1 MRMRCSRT
9 AHNINLT
16 IETNI
21 YVTIINNVSESDS
34 LPMKKKVLILGA
46 GYAGVFAAA
55 YLCKEKEFYDI
66 TLIDQN
72 SHLELIQQIS
82 YIVLGSKDAGDVT
95 VRIDHLFRNEI
106 GKGQLEFVQALVE
119 SIDLNNKTVK
129 VLKNGNTSQD
139 HKYDYLV
146 IALGSETGYFDIS
159 GAKENT
165 LSFRSVQDAL
175 KIRKSI
181 GNLDDNSTII
191 IGGGGPT
198 GVSLAAALAESD
210 ALHDKNIEIKIM
222 DASGSLLPEW
232 DPRLIKTSEKVLTSK
247 GIEILTR
254 KKIQE
259 ITPKSVITEPGD
271 QIRSDCTIWTAG
283 IKGRSIKIVPDL
295 ERTKS
300 DTIPVDKY
308 FNIAGFDN
316 AFAIGDIC
324 EFRPRS
330 DQDQDSMKAPPPP
343 KLAQLAVRQGRFVA
357 ENIIKKEKG
366 ENMNDEFRF
375 FQRGHTI
382 SLGHKSIAIL
392 NGLLVTGKMC
402 NYTEDTIVDNFITE
416 IKNRQQGISVKAQAA
431 AKNVAAAEETDYPA
445 AFDFV
450 TYATSRAYM
459 ELVK

>member
-1 MRMRCSRT
+1 
-9 AHNINLT
+9 
-16 IETNI
+16 
-21 YVTIINNVSESDS
+21 
-34 LPMKKKVLILGA
+34 MKKKVLILGA
-46 GYAGVFAAA
+46 GYGGVFAAA
-55 YLCKEKEFYDI
+55 YLCKEKDYYDI

-95 VRIDHLFRNEI
+95 VRIDDLFRNEI
-106 GKGQLEFVQALVE
+106 GKGRLEFVEALVK
-119 SIDLNNKTVK
+119 SIDLDNKTVK
-129 VLKNGNTSQD
+129 VSNNGNTSQD
-139 HKYDYLV
+139 HRYDYLI
-146 IALGSETGYFDIS
+146 IALGSETEYFDIP

-175 KIRKSI
+175 KIKKTIS
-181 GNLDDNSTII
+181 NLHDNSTII

-198 GVSLAAALAESD
+198 GVSLAAALSESD
-210 ALHDKNIEIKIM
+210 ALHGKNLEIKIM
-222 DASGSLLPEW
+222 DARESLLPEW
-232 DPRLIKTSEKVLTSK
+232 DPRLIKTSEEVLTSK
-247 GIEILTR
+247 GIEILIR

-259 ITPKSVITEPGD
+259 ITPKSVITESGD
-271 QIRSDCTIWTAG
+271 EIGSDCTIWTAG
-283 IKGRSIKIVPDL
+283 VKGRSVKIVPEL
-295 ERTKS
+295 EKTRS
-300 DTIPVDKY
+300 DTIPVDRY
-308 FNIAGFDN
+308 FKLSGFDN

-330 DQDQDSMKAPPPP
+330 NQDQDNMRAPPLP

-366 ENMNDEFRF
+366 ENLNDEFRF

-382 SLGHKSIAIL
+382 SLGHESIAIL
-392 NGLLVTGKMC
+392 NELLVTGDMC

-416 IKNRQQGISVKAQAA
+416 IKNREQGVSVKARAA
-431 AKNVAAAEETDYPA
+431 TKDVAATEETDYPP

-450 TYATSRAYM
+450 TYATSCAYM

>member
-1 MRMRCSRT
+1 
-9 AHNINLT
+9 
-16 IETNI
+16 
-21 YVTIINNVSESDS
+21 
-34 LPMKKKVLILGA
+34 MKKKVLILGA
-46 GYAGVFAAA
+46 GYGGVFAAA
-55 YLCKEKEFYDI
+55 HLCKEKEYCDV

-72 SHLELIQQIS
+72 SHVELIQQIS

-95 VRIDHLFRNEI
+95 VRIDKLFRNEI
-106 GKGQLEFVQALVE
+106 GKGQLEFVEALVE
-119 SIDLNNKTVK
+119 SIDLNNKIVK
-129 VLKNGNTSQD
+129 VLKNGNNNSQD
-139 HKYDYLV
+139 HKYDYII
-146 IALGSETGYFDIS
+146 IALGSETGYFGIP

-181 GNLDDNSTII
+181 TKLDDNSTII

-210 ALHDKNIEIKIM
+210 TLHDKNVEIKIM
-222 DASGSLLPEW
+222 DASASVLSGW
-232 DPRLIKTSEKVLTSK
+232 DPRLIRTSEKVLASK
-247 GIEILTR
+247 GIEILTK

-259 ITPKSVITEPGD
+259 ITPKSVVTESGD
-271 QIRSDCTIWTAG
+271 EIRSDCTIWTAG
-283 IKGRSIKIVPDL
+283 VKGRSIKIVPEL
-295 ERTKS
+295 EMTRS

-308 FNIAGFDN
+308 FKPFGFDN
-316 AFAIGDIC
+316 VFVIGDIC
-324 EFRPRS
+324 EFRPGS
-330 DQDQDSMKAPPPP
+330 NQDKDSMKAPSPPPPPP

-366 ENMNDEFRF
+366 ENLNEEFRF

-392 NGLLVTGKMC
+392 NGLLVTGNMC

-416 IKNRQQGISVKAQAA
+416 IKNREQGMSVKAQAA
-431 AKNVAAAEETDYPA
+431 TKDVAGAKEIEDYPA

>member
-1 MRMRCSRT
+1 
-9 AHNINLT
+9 
-16 IETNI
+16 
-21 YVTIINNVSESDS
+21 
-34 LPMKKKVLILGA
+34 
-46 GYAGVFAAA
+46 VFAAA
-55 YLCKEKEFYDI
+55 HLCKEKEYCDI

-72 SHLELIQQIS
+72 SYLELIQQIS

-95 VRIDHLFRNEI
+95 VRIDNLFRNEI
-106 GKGQLEFVQALVE
+106 GKGQIEFVEALVE

-129 VLKNGNTSQD
+129 VLKNGNNSQD
-139 HKYDYLV
+139 HKYDYLI
-146 IALGSETGYFDIS
+146 IALGSETGYFDIP

-181 GNLDDNSTII
+181 SNLDDNSTII

-210 ALHDKNIEIKIM
+210 ALRDKNIEIKIM

-259 ITPKSVITEPGD
+259 ITPKSVVTESGD
-271 QIRSDCTIWTAG
+271 EIRSDCTIWTAG
-283 IKGRSIKIVPDL
+283 VKGRSIKIVPEL
-295 ERTKS
+295 ERTRS

-308 FNIAGFDN
+308 FKLFGFDN
-316 AFAIGDIC
+316 VFVIGDIC

-330 DQDQDSMKAPPPP
+330 NQDKDSMNAPPPPPP

-357 ENIIKKEKG
+357 EIIIKKEKG
-366 ENMNDEFRF
+366 EKLNEEFRF

-392 NGLLVTGKMC
+392 NGLLVTGNMC

-416 IKNRQQGISVKAQAA
+416 IKNREQGISVKAQAA
-431 AKNVAAAEETDYPA
+431 AKDVAAAEETDYPA

>member
-1 MRMRCSRT
+1 
-9 AHNINLT
+9 
-16 IETNI
+16 
-21 YVTIINNVSESDS
+21 
-34 LPMKKKVLILGA
+34 MKKKVLILGA
-46 GYAGVFAAA
+46 GYGGVFAAA
-55 YLCKEKEFYDI
+55 HLCKEKEYYDI

-72 SHLELIQQIS
+72 SNLELIQQIS

-95 VRIDHLFRNEI
+95 VRIDNLFRNEI
-106 GKGQLEFVQALVE
+106 GKGQLEFVEALVQ

-129 VLKNGNTSQD
+129 VLKNGNNSQD
-139 HKYDYLV
+139 HKYDYLL
-146 IALGSETGYFDIS
+146 IALGSETGYFGIP

-181 GNLDDNSTII
+181 TKLDDNSTII

-210 ALHDKNIEIKIM
+210 ALHDKNVEIKIM
-222 DASGSLLPEW
+222 DASGTLLPEW

-247 GIEILTR
+247 GIEVLTK

-259 ITPKSVITEPGD
+259 ITAKSVVTESGHE
-271 QIRSDCTIWTAG
+271 IRSDCIIWTAG
-283 IKGRSIKIVPDL
+283 VKGRSIKVVPEL
-295 ERTKS
+295 EKTRS

-308 FNIAGFDN
+308 FKLFGFDN

-324 EFRPRS
+324 EFRPGS
-330 DQDQDSMKAPPPP
+330 NQDKDSMKAPPPPPPP

-366 ENMNDEFRF
+366 ENLNEEFRF

-392 NGLLVTGKMC
+392 NGLLVTGNMC

-416 IKNRQQGISVKAQAA
+416 IKNREQGISVKAQAA
-431 AKNVAAAEETDYPA
+431 TKDVGGAEETDYPA

>member
-1 MRMRCSRT
+1 
-9 AHNINLT
+9 
-16 IETNI
+16 
-21 YVTIINNVSESDS
+21 
-34 LPMKKKVLILGA
+34 MKKKVLILGA
-46 GYAGVFAAA
+46 GYGGVFAAA
-55 YLCKEKEFYDI
+55 HLCKEKEYCDI

-95 VRIDHLFRNEI
+95 VRIDNLFRNEI
-106 GKGQLEFVQALVE
+106 GKGQLEFVEALVE

-129 VLKNGNTSQD
+129 VLKNGNNNSQD
-139 HKYDYLV
+139 HKYDYII
-146 IALGSETGYFDIS
+146 IALGSETGYFGIP

-181 GNLDDNSTII
+181 TKLDDNSTII

-210 ALHDKNIEIKIM
+210 TLHDKNVEIKIM
-222 DASGSLLPEW
+222 DAAGSLLSEW
-232 DPRLIKTSEKVLTSK
+232 DPRLIKTSEKLLASK
-247 GIEILTR
+247 GIEILTK

-259 ITPKSVITEPGD
+259 ITPKSVVTESGHE
-271 QIRSDCTIWTAG
+271 IRSDCTIWTAG
-283 IKGRSIKIVPDL
+283 VKGRSIKIVPEL
-295 ERTKS
+295 EKTRS
-300 DTIPVDKY
+300 NTIPVDKY
-308 FNIAGFDN
+308 FKLFGFDN

-324 EFRPRS
+324 EFRQGS
-330 DQDQDSMKAPPPP
+330 NQDKDSMKAPPPSSSPPP

-366 ENMNDEFRF
+366 ENLNEEFRF

-382 SLGHKSIAIL
+382 SLEHKSIAIL
-392 NGLLVTGKMC
+392 NGLLVTGNMC

-416 IKNRQQGISVKAQAA
+416 IKNREQGISVKAQAA
-431 AKNVAAAEETDYPA
+431 TKDVAGAEETDYPA

>member
-1 MRMRCSRT
+1 
-9 AHNINLT
+9 
-16 IETNI
+16 
-21 YVTIINNVSESDS
+21 
-34 LPMKKKVLILGA
+34 MKKKVLILGA
-46 GYAGVFAAA
+46 GYGGVFAAA
-55 YLCKEKEFYDI
+55 HLCKEKEYCDI

-95 VRIDHLFRNEI
+95 VRIDNLFRNEI
-106 GKGQLEFVQALVE
+106 GKGQLEFVEALVE
-119 SIDLNNKTVK
+119 SIDLNNRTVK
-129 VLKNGNTSQD
+129 VSKNGNSSSSQD
-139 HKYDYLV
+139 HKYDYLI
-146 IALGSETGYFDIS
+146 IALGSETGYFDIP

-181 GNLDDNSTII
+181 SNLDDNSTII

-210 ALHDKNIEIKIM
+210 ALNDKNVEIKIM
-222 DASGSLLPEW
+222 DASGSLLSEW

-254 KKIQE
+254 KRIQE
-259 ITPKSVITEPGD
+259 ITPKSVVTESGD
-271 QIRSDCTIWTAG
+271 EIGSDCTIWTAG
-283 IKGRSIKIVPDL
+283 VKGRSVKIVPEL
-295 ERTKS
+295 ERTRS

-308 FNIAGFDN
+308 FKLFGFDN

-324 EFRPRS
+324 EFRS
-330 DQDQDSMKAPPPP
+330 GSNQDKDSMKAPLP
-343 KLAQLAVRQGRFVA
+343 KLAQLAVRQARFVA

-366 ENMNDEFRF
+366 ENLNDEFRF

-382 SLGHKSIAIL
+382 SLGHKSLAIL
-392 NGLLVTGKMC
+392 NGLLVTGNMC

-416 IKNRQQGISVKAQAA
+416 IKNREQGISVKARAA
-431 AKNVAAAEETDYPA
+431 TKDVAAAEETDYPA

>member
-1 MRMRCSRT
+1 M
-9 AHNINLT
+9 
-16 IETNI
+16 
-21 YVTIINNVSESDS
+21 YVTIINYVSESDS
-34 LPMKKKVLILGA
+34 LSMKKKVLILGA
-46 GYAGVFAAA
+46 GYGGVFAAA
-55 YLCKEKEFYDI
+55 YLCKEKEYYDI

-95 VRIDHLFRNEI
+95 VRIDDLFRNEI
-106 GKGQLEFVQALVE
+106 GKGQLEFVEALVK
-119 SIDLNNKTVK
+119 SIDLDNKTVK
-129 VLKNGNTSQD
+129 VSNNSNTSQD
-139 HKYDYLV
+139 HRYDYLI
-146 IALGSETGYFDIS
+146 IALGSETEYFDIP

-175 KIRKSI
+175 KIKKSI
-181 GNLDDNSTII
+181 SNLDDNSTII

-210 ALHDKNIEIKIM
+210 ALHSKNLGIKIM
-222 DASGSLLPEW
+222 DARGSLLPEW

-259 ITPKSVITEPGD
+259 ITPKSVITESGD
-271 QIRSDCTIWTAG
+271 EIGSDCTIWTAG
-283 IKGRSIKIVPDL
+283 VKGRSVKIVPEL
-295 ERTKS
+295 ERTRS

-308 FNIAGFDN
+308 FNLSGFDT

-324 EFRPRS
+324 EFRPGS
-330 DQDQDSMKAPPPP
+330 NQDQDNMRAPPLP

-366 ENMNDEFRF
+366 ENLNDEFRF

-392 NGLLVTGKMC
+392 NELLVTGNMC

-416 IKNRQQGISVKAQAA
+416 IKNREQGISVKAWAA
-431 AKNVAAAEETDYPA
+431 TRDVAAAEETDYPA

-450 TYATSRAYM
+450 TYATSCAYM
-459 ELVK
+459 DLVK

>member
-1 MRMRCSRT
+1 
-9 AHNINLT
+9 
-16 IETNI
+16 
-21 YVTIINNVSESDS
+21 
-34 LPMKKKVLILGA
+34 MKKKVLILGA
-46 GYAGVFAAA
+46 GYGGVFAAA
-55 YLCKEKEFYDI
+55 HLCKEKEYYDI

-95 VRIDHLFRNEI
+95 VRIDNLFRNEI
-106 GKGQLEFVQALVE
+106 GKGQLEFVEALVE

-129 VLKNGNTSQD
+129 VSKNGKSGSQD
-139 HKYDYLV
+139 HKYDYLI
-146 IALGSETGYFDIS
+146 IALGSETGYFDIP

-175 KIRKSI
+175 KIKKTIS
-181 GNLDDNSTII
+181 NLDDNSTII

-210 ALHDKNIEIKIM
+210 ALRDKNIEIKIM

-232 DPRLIKTSEKVLTSK
+232 DPRLVTTSEKVLTSK

-259 ITPKSVITEPGD
+259 ITPKSVVTESGD
-271 QIRSDCTIWTAG
+271 EIGSDCTIWTAG
-283 IKGRSIKIVPDL
+283 VKGQSIKIVPEL
-295 ERTKS
+295 ERTRS

-308 FNIAGFDN
+308 FKLFGFDN

-324 EFRPRS
+324 EFRPGS
-330 DQDQDSMKAPPPP
+330 NQDKNSMKATPPP
-343 KLAQLAVRQGRFVA
+343 KLAQLAVRQARFVA
-357 ENIIKKEKG
+357 ENIIKKEKS
-366 ENMNDEFRF
+366 ENLNDEFRF
-375 FQRGHTI
+375 SQRGHTL

-392 NGLLVTGKMC
+392 NGLLVTGNMC

-416 IKNRQQGISVKAQAA
+416 IKNREQGISVKARAA
-431 AKNVAAAEETDYPA
+431 TKDVAAAEETDFPA

-450 TYATSRAYM
+450 TYATSRAYT

>member
-1 MRMRCSRT
+1 
-9 AHNINLT
+9 
-16 IETNI
+16 
-21 YVTIINNVSESDS
+21 
-34 LPMKKKVLILGA
+34 MKKKVLILGA
-46 GYAGVFAAA
+46 GYGGVFAAA
-55 YLCKEKEFYDI
+55 HLCKEKEYCDI

-72 SHLELIQQIS
+72 SYLELIQQIS

-95 VRIDHLFRNEI
+95 VRIDNLFRNEI
-106 GKGQLEFVQALVE
+106 GKGQIEFVEALVE

-129 VLKNGNTSQD
+129 VLKNGNNSQD
-139 HKYDYLV
+139 HKYDYLI
-146 IALGSETGYFDIS
+146 IALGSETGYFDIP

-181 GNLDDNSTII
+181 SNLDDNSTII

-210 ALHDKNIEIKIM
+210 ALRDKNIEIKIM

-259 ITPKSVITEPGD
+259 ITPKSVVTESGD
-271 QIRSDCTIWTAG
+271 EIRSHCTIWTAG
-283 IKGRSIKIVPDL
+283 VKGRSIKIVPEL
-295 ERTKS
+295 ERTRS

-308 FNIAGFDN
+308 FKLFGFDN
-316 AFAIGDIC
+316 VFVIGDIC

-330 DQDQDSMKAPPPP
+330 NQDKDSMNAPSPPPPP

-357 ENIIKKEKG
+357 ENIVKKEKG
-366 ENMNDEFRF
+366 EKWNEEFRF

-382 SLGHKSIAIL
+382 SLGHKSVAIL
-392 NGLLVTGKMC
+392 NGLLVTGNMC

-416 IKNRQQGISVKAQAA
+416 IKNREQGISVKAQAA
-431 AKNVAAAEETDYPA
+431 TKDVAAAEETDYPA

>member
-1 MRMRCSRT
+1 
-9 AHNINLT
+9 
-16 IETNI
+16 
-21 YVTIINNVSESDS
+21 
-34 LPMKKKVLILGA
+34 MKKKVLILGA
-46 GYAGVFAAA
+46 GYGGVFAAA
-55 YLCKEKEFYDI
+55 HLCKEKEYCDI

-72 SHLELIQQIS
+72 SYLELIQQIS

-95 VRIDHLFRNEI
+95 VRIDNLFRNEI
-106 GKGQLEFVQALVE
+106 GKGQIEFVEALVE

-129 VLKNGNTSQD
+129 VLKNGNNSQD
-139 HKYDYLV
+139 HKYDYLI
-146 IALGSETGYFDIS
+146 IALGSETGYFDIP

-181 GNLDDNSTII
+181 SNLDDNSTII

-210 ALHDKNIEIKIM
+210 ALRDKNIEIKIM

-259 ITPKSVITEPGD
+259 ITPKSVVTESGD
-271 QIRSDCTIWTAG
+271 EIRSDCTIWTAG
-283 IKGRSIKIVPDL
+283 VKGRSIKIVPEL
-295 ERTKS
+295 ERTRS

-308 FNIAGFDN
+308 FKLFGFDN
-316 AFAIGDIC
+316 VFVIGDIC

-330 DQDQDSMKAPPPP
+330 NQDKDSMNAPPPPPP

-357 ENIIKKEKG
+357 EIIIKKEKG
-366 ENMNDEFRF
+366 EKLNEEFRF

-392 NGLLVTGKMC
+392 NGLLVTGNMC

-416 IKNRQQGISVKAQAA
+416 IKNREQGISVKAQAA
-431 AKNVAAAEETDYPA
+431 AKDVAAAEETDYPA